1 MCGICGTVNIEK
13 GAPVSR
19 SLLSSMCATIK
30 HRGPDDEGI
39 FVENNV
45 GLGTRR
51 LSIIDI
57 EGGHQPLSNEDGSV
71 WVAFNGEIYNFPNLR
86 KELIACGHTFK
97 TRTDTETI
105 VHSYEEWGE
114 LCFQKFRGMFAF
126 ALWDSHKKK
135 LLIVRDRMGIKP
147 LYYTLIENRDRTLVF
162 GSELKAILVH
172 PEVKRALEPQA
183 IDLYLTLEYIPE
195 PFSAFK
201 NIYKLPA
208 GAFLVYER
216 GEIRIEKYWDVSGEQ
231 ERDASTT
238 IRGATLASLEDELY
252 EHLKESVKAR
262 LLSDVPLG
270 AFLSGGI
277 DSSAIVG
284 LMHEL
289 GVSPIKTF
297 SIGFEDATYNELEH
311 ARRISQKFNT
321 DHEEFILKPQALE
334 LTEKLVHHLDEPFA
348 DFSIFPTYLISKM
361 ARAHVKVILSGDGG
375 DELFAGYEHYQAQ
388 KLSRLPLVSFLSKP
402 MPIFLRKLP
411 PSSKKKGLW
420 NKLQRYAQGFEHPQD
435 LRHLRWMMFLNQK
448 EREELY
454 SKDFRHEL
462 GGIKPF
468 RSIPPLDRLYPQ
480 LDRFDDI
487 NGELYLD
494 LKSYLVDDILVKVD
508 RMSMATSLET
518 RVPLIDHKVVEFA
531 FRIPG
536 HLKLRGM
543 TTKWIFK
550 KTMERLLPHQNIYRS
565 KEGFSIPIKHW
576 LKNELKE
583 LMLHYLSE
591 SRIQD
596 AGLFNSNSI
605 KHKIDTHMEGRENYS
620 HQLWAL
626 LVFEIWRE
634 KFLKS

>member
-1 MCGICGTVNIEK
+1 MCGICGIAKTDN

-19 SLLSSMCATIK
+19 SLLSSMCATIV

-39 FVENNV
+39 FVQNNV
-45 GLGTRR
+45 GLGVRR
-51 LSIIDI
+51 LSIIDV

-71 WVAFNGEIYNFPNLR
+71 WVAHNGEIYNFPELR
-86 KELIACGHTFK
+86 EELITCGHTFK

-114 LCFQKFRGMFAF
+114 HCFQKFRGMFAF
-126 ALWDSHKKK
+126 ALWDDRTKR
-135 LLIVRDRMGIKP
+135 LLVGRDRMGIKP
-147 LYYTLIENRDRTLVF
+147 FYYTLIENKERTLVF
-162 GSELKAILVH
+162 GSELKTILVH
-172 PEVKRALEPQA
+172 PDVKRALEPKA
-183 IDLYLTLEYIPE
+183 LDLYLTFEYIPE
-195 PFSAFK
+195 PLSAFQ

-208 GAFLVYER
+208 GTFLIYER
-216 GEIRIEKYWDVSGEQ
+216 GKIHIERYWDVNREQ
-231 ERDASTT
+231 EGEVSTKPH
-238 IRGATLASLEDELY
+238 GVSLASIEDELY
-252 EHLKESVKAR
+252 ERLKESVKAR

-311 ARRISQKFNT
+311 ARRISQKFHT

-334 LTEKLVHHLDEPFA
+334 LTEKLIRHLDEPFG
-348 DFSIFPTYLISKM
+348 DFSIFPTYLVSKM
-361 ARAHVKVILSGDGG
+361 ARSHVKVILSGDGG

-402 MPIFLRKLP
+402 MPAVLRKLP
-411 PSSKKKGLW
+411 PSPKKKGLW
-420 NKLQRYAQGFEHPQD
+420 NKLRRYAQGFEHPQD
-435 LRHLRWMMFLNQK
+435 LRHFRWMMFLNQK
-448 EREELY
+448 EREDLY

-468 RSIPPLDRLYPQ
+468 HTIPPLDKLYPQ

-487 NGELYLD
+487 SGELYLD
-494 LKSYLVDDILVKVD
+494 LKSYLIDDILVKVD

-518 RVPLIDHKVVEFA
+518 RVPLIDHKVVEYA
-531 FRIPG
+531 FQIPG
-536 HLKLRGM
+536 HLKLKGM

-550 KTMERLLPHQNIYRS
+550 KTMERLLPPQNIYRS

-576 LKNELKE
+576 LRNELKE

-591 SRIQD
+591 SRIRD
-596 AGLFNSNSI
+596 AGLFNFGPI
-605 KHKIDTHMEGRENYS
+605 KHKIDRHMQGKENYS

-634 KFLKS
+634 NFLKS

>member
-1 MCGICGTVNIEK
+1 MCGICGIAKTDN

-19 SLLSSMCATIK
+19 SLLSSMCATIV

-39 FVENNV
+39 FVQNNV
-45 GLGTRR
+45 GLGVRR
-51 LSIIDI
+51 LSIIDV

-71 WVAFNGEIYNFPNLR
+71 WVAHNGEIYNFPELR
-86 KELIACGHTFK
+86 EELITYGHTFK

-114 LCFQKFRGMFAF
+114 HCFQKFRGMFAF
-126 ALWDSHKKK
+126 ALWDDRTKR
-135 LLIVRDRMGIKP
+135 LLVGRDRMGIKP
-147 LYYTLIENRDRTLVF
+147 FYYTLIENKERTLVF
-162 GSELKAILVH
+162 GSELKTILVH
-172 PEVKRALEPQA
+172 PDVKRALEPQA
-183 IDLYLTLEYIPE
+183 LDLYLTFEYIPE
-195 PFSAFK
+195 PLSAFQ

-208 GAFLVYER
+208 GTFLIYER
-216 GEIRIEKYWDVSGEQ
+216 GKIHIERYWDVNREQ
-231 ERDASTT
+231 EEEVSTKPH
-238 IRGATLASLEDELY
+238 GVSLASIEDELY
-252 EHLKESVKAR
+252 ERLKESVKAR

-311 ARRISQKFNT
+311 ARRISQKFHT

-334 LTEKLVHHLDEPFA
+334 LTEKLIRHLDEPFG
-348 DFSIFPTYLISKM
+348 DFSIFPTYLVSKM
-361 ARAHVKVILSGDGG
+361 ARSHVKVILSGDGG

-402 MPIFLRKLP
+402 MPAVLRKLP
-411 PSSKKKGLW
+411 PSPKKKGLW
-420 NKLQRYAQGFEHPQD
+420 NKLRRYAQGFEHPQD
-435 LRHLRWMMFLNQK
+435 LRHFRWMMFLNQK
-448 EREELY
+448 EREDLY

-468 RSIPPLDRLYPQ
+468 HTIPPLDKLYPQ

-487 NGELYLD
+487 SGELYLD
-494 LKSYLVDDILVKVD
+494 LKSYLIDDILVKVD

-518 RVPLIDHKVVEFA
+518 RVPLIDHKVVEYA
-531 FRIPG
+531 FQIPG
-536 HLKLRGM
+536 HLKLKGM

-550 KTMERLLPHQNIYRS
+550 KTMERLLPPQNIYRS

-576 LKNELKE
+576 LRNELKE

-591 SRIQD
+591 SRIRD
-596 AGLFNSNSI
+596 AGLFNFGPI
-605 KHKIDTHMEGRENYS
+605 KHKIDRHMQGKENYS

-634 KFLKS
+634 NFLKS